1 MSTRNLTTTKYTG
14 DTSFTQFDDKVGI
27 PDLNSAS
34 IKCIHVTHGRFIRS
48 ITVSML
54 TDLG

>member
-1 MSTRNLTTTKYTG
+1 MSTRNLTTTIHEGSTVWKE
-14 DTSFTQFDDKVGI
+14 FDDQVGI

-34 IKCIHVTHGRFIRS
+34 IQRINVTHGSFIRS
-48 ITVSML
+48 LTVSTL